1 MKFFNQYK
9 WLVPLLSFT
18 AVVLLMRMVHTR
30 TFNFFFIPW
39 NLVLAGIP
47 LVFSYWISKV
57 EDKTTSW
64 GLFFL
69 WLLFFPNAMYIVTD
83 LFHLNE
89 STNVPKWFDLLL
101 LFSAAL
107 NGVLMG
113 LSSLYNIEQFL
124 KKNISVKYVPVVVFS
139 LLLLCGYGIYL
150 GRYMRWNSWDI
161 FTQPFGLL
169 MNIAHDVKH
178 PLRKTDSWMLSGL
191 FATWLFILYRY
202 ATQVFSKKQTQE
214 TA

>member
-1 MKFFNQYK
+1 M
-9 WLVPLLSFT
+9 
-18 AVVLLMRMVHTR
+18 
-30 TFNFFFIPW
+30 
-39 NLVLAGIP
+39 
-47 LVFSYWISKV
+47 
-57 EDKTTSW
+57 
-64 GLFFL
+64 FFL

-113 LSSLYNIEQFL
+113 MSSLYNIEQFL